1 MEVQILDTLGLKCPQ
16 PVLKIAMR
24 APQVG
29 PGNIL
34 EVLADCPT
42 FEHDVRVW
50 CERLGKTLLSVK
62 EGVQYRKTIQIQF

>member
-1 MEVQILDTLGLKCPQ
+1 MQVQILDTLGLKCPQ

>member
-16 PVLKIAMR
+16 PVLKIAMK

-29 PGNIL
+29 QGNIL

-42 FEHDVRVW
+42 FEHDVRAW
-50 CERLGKTLLSVK
+50 CERLGKTLISVQDGA
-62 EGVQYRKTIQIQF
+62 EYRKTIQIQF